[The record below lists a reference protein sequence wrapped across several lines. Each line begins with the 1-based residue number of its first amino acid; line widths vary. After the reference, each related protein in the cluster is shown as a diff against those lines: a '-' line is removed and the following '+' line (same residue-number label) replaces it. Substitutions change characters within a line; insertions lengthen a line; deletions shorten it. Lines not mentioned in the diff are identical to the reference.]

1 MFGKCQK
8 CGNGLECQNE
18 FATLKSGYW
27 WKWRNN
33 THKDK
38 YQSFIDNLLSSSP
51 ALDKEKVQYSFPL
64 PTPYKCPREK
74 SCKGGMDSICE
85 DGYKGP
91 LCSVCTKGHYKKLHQ
106 CQECPSKKLIAAQL
120 FVITAILL
128 IIIAACVW
136 KAKRNGQASEVKT
149 SLIDMFLSKI
159 KIVIGFYQVTYGLLE
174 AFSYIEWPESIRV
187 ISKYSE
193 ILQFN
198 ILEMAPVHC
207 VITGLRADAFA
218 NLLSVMLINATVTV
232 FAGVAISVCK
242 VISLSKSIL
251 EDEQKSKKISNLK
264 EAFYKNLFFFLYVT
278 YLSTCSKTATVL
290 PIACQELCEDEKEGF
305 CLKYLKADYSI
316 QCFDNRYNKLIIIA
330 YISVAYIFALP
341 TTAFIFLWRKRRAK
355 QSLTYVDQGLSDEM
369 MRGMQFLHE
378 NYNSASWY
386 WEIIEMSRKVIVTS
400 GLILVGQES
409 RSYIG
414 LAWVIAG
421 MYGIMFAWN
430 RPIQDAFDN
439 LLMTAS
445 VGVTV
450 FNLGVGSISKIPAE
464 NLPAAA
470 ESYVETVMFNI
481 LVLAANTLVIGLLA
495 CKKIM
500 LLKRTLI

>member
-8 CGNGLECQNE
+8 CGNGLKCQNE

-33 THKDK
+33 THKVK

-64 PTPYKCPREK
+64 PTPYKCPEEK
-74 SCKGGMDSICE
+74 SCKGGMDSTCKH
-85 DGYKGP
+85 GYKGP

-106 CQECPSKKLIAAQL
+106 CLECPSKKLIAAQL
-120 FVITAILL
+120 FAIAAILL

-136 KAKRNGQASEVKT
+136 KAKRNGQESEVKT

-369 MRGMQFLHE
+369 MRGMQFLYE
-378 NYNSASWY
+378 NYNGASWY